1 MNKLLVF
8 LLISTMTCVIIEE
21 PHELDDVPLEF
32 SFKDIGDIIKDSA
45 DKLKDKVKDKV
56 NEVKDEVKD
65 KVDKVKDKVKD
76 KVNEIK
82 DDVKDKVDKIK
93 DKVKSQADTIKGD
106 IKGQADKIKDDV
118 KDQADK
124 IKDDVKDQ
132 ADKIKDEI
140 KSIIKKLDGKNPFE
154 EIKGHIKELEKA
166 IKEIRV
172 PVKELQKFF
181 VDKPLEMF
189 KQLNRK
195 VQNGIH
201 WLKVNGYWDPIMDV
215 VKKVGKVAAISLCSV
230 YLTPAICKP
239 AITFVYEAYIKDL

>member
-8 LLISTMTCVIIEE
+8 LLISTMTCVVIEE

-32 SFKDIGDIIKDSA
+32 SFKDIGDIIKETKERIENQVKNQT
-45 DKLKDKVKDKV
+45 DKLKDK
-56 NEVKDEVKD
+56 
-65 KVDKVKDKVKD
+65 
-76 KVNEIK
+76 
-82 DDVKDKVDKIK
+82 
-93 DKVKSQADTIKGD
+93 
-106 IKGQADKIKDDV
+106 
-118 KDQADK
+118 
-124 IKDDVKDQ
+124 VKDQ

-201 WLKVNGYWDPIMDV
+201 WLKVNGYWDPIMDA